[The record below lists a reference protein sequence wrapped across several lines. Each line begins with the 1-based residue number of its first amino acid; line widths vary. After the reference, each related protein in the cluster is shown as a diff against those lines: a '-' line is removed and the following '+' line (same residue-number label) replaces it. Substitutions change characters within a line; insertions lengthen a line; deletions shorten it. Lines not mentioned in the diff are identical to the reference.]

1 MVVEQRLRTR
11 LYLLFGLSG
20 FVGVLAEQIFE
31 KLLSVVVGASTPA
44 AATVLVVYFIGL
56 SLGGYLASLLIKR
69 GVPALKGY
77 AAAEF
82 GVALCCLS
90 LVAFFDPGAGW
101 YASLL
106 AWGGSAGWKLTAAR
120 TIISSTMI
128 LPTAVCLG
136 LSFPFLSSVAAR
148 VEQNA
153 TYYLAKL
160 YCVNL
165 LGAAFCALVAP
176 FVIFPFVGL
185 SGALVACFVVDVVVA
200 FYAWRLAAPVQI
212 AAESIEESLSFV
224 WEGRDAMILAIA
236 FFSGL
241 LFFAL
246 EVIWTHLVSVVIGTS
261 VYAFSSML
269 FVVLIGLA
277 FGCIQIARKA
287 HKGAAPT
294 RLHGLFF
301 LCASVMLV
309 QVALWPLGP
318 EGIVRLGR
326 FAFSFYSGEMVRLT
340 ILLALLLPA
349 TYAYG
354 MIYPSLFQE
363 KRFERR
369 GSGVLIGYMTG
380 ANAMGCVLGAALAT
394 FLLIPRI
401 GSEWTLRSFTVVLV
415 LCGIAVL
422 WMERDSKN
430 LKQAFVAGP
439 LLAILAVGLPAW
451 NREALTCGANV
462 YFGHGSPAA
471 PAPAPTHAGLPT
483 PAVASVAPPA
493 NSASSYSFKLVF
505 FHEHSYGGITTVI
518 ENHEA
523 GKVTHVL
530 LTNGKFQGDDS
541 DQQDAQIAFALIP
554 ALHLKARH
562 NALVIGC
569 GTGHSASV
577 LNALDFSTIDLA
589 EISPGILL
597 AAGSQ
602 FGKLNEN
609 VLRSPKL
616 SVHLED
622 GRNFLLSQPKQY
634 DQITIELTS
643 IWFAGATNL
652 YSRDFYELAKRRL
665 RPGGVFQ
672 QWFQLHHIGPR
683 EVESIMG
690 TLRGSFPYVS
700 AWLFG
705 GQGVLLAT
713 MEPQQIQP
721 EAVAI
726 ATSYLRRHSPDDETA
741 RRKMSE
747 ILACRLLDTAA
758 VSRLAATRSPII
770 NTDWNRWI
778 EFSTPRYN
786 ISATDWMTVNQKNLA
801 SLSVLE
807 GRR

>member
-1 MVVEQRLRTR
+1 MYV
-11 LYLLFGLSG
+11 LFALSG

-31 KLLSVVVGASTPA
+31 KMLSVVVGASTPA

-56 SLGGYLASLLIKR
+56 SLGGYFASWLIKR
-69 GVPALKGY
+69 GVSSLPGY

-90 LVAFFDPGAGW
+90 LVLFFDPGAGW
-101 YASLL
+101 YESLL
-106 AWGGSAGWKLTAAR
+106 RWGGQAPWKLVGAR
-120 TIISSTMI
+120 ALISSTMI
-128 LPTAVCLG
+128 LPTALCLG
-136 LSFPFLSSVAAR
+136 LSFPFLSSIAAR
-148 VEQNA
+148 VESNA

-165 LGAAFCALVAP
+165 LGAAFCALIAP
-176 FVIFPFVGL
+176 FLLFPFIGL
-185 SGALVACFVVDVVVA
+185 SGALVACFIVDSVVA
-200 FYAWRLAAPVQI
+200 FYAWRLSGSVRIVAGSTDQTLNFA
-212 AAESIEESLSFV
+212 
-224 WEGRDAMILAIA
+224 WERRDAMILIIA

-241 LFFAL
+241 LFFAM

-277 FGCIQIARKA
+277 LGCIQIARKSN
-287 HKGAAPT
+287 KGAAPL

-309 QVALWPLGP
+309 QVAFWPLGP
-318 EGIVRLGR
+318 EGIMRLGR
-326 FAFSFYSGEMVRLT
+326 FAFSFYSGELVRLT
-340 ILLALLLPA
+340 ILIALLLPA

-369 GSGVLIGYMTG
+369 GSGILIGYMTG

-401 GSEWTLRSFTVVLV
+401 GSEWTLRSVTIVLV
-415 LCGIAVL
+415 FCGIAVL

-430 LKQAFVAGP
+430 LRQAFVAGP
-439 LLAILAVGLPAW
+439 LLAVLAVGLPAW
-451 NREALTCGANV
+451 NRQALTSGANV
-462 YFGHGSPAA
+462 YFGHGGQASAPAPSATVAAASVMPPASTSPAA
-471 PAPAPTHAGLPT
+471 I
-483 PAVASVAPPA
+483 
-493 NSASSYSFKLVF
+493 NSFRLVF
-505 FHEHSYGGITTVI
+505 FHEHSYGGITTII
-518 ENHEA
+518 ETHETDQS
-523 GKVTHVL
+523 VHHVL

-541 DQQDAQIAFALIP
+541 EQQDAQIAFALIP
-554 ALHLKARH
+554 AIHLKTRH

-569 GTGHSASV
+569 GTGHSAAV
-577 LNALDFSTIDLA
+577 VNALDFSSIDLA
-589 EISPGILL
+589 EISPGILV

-602 FGKLNEN
+602 FAKLNED
-609 VLRSPKL
+609 VLKSPKVA
-616 SVHLED
+616 VHLED
-622 GRNFLLSQPKQY
+622 GRNFLLSRSTRY

-652 YSRDFYELAKRRL
+652 YSRDFYELAKRHL
-665 RPGGVFQ
+665 QPGGVFQ
-672 QWFQLHHIGPR
+672 QWFQLHHIGPK

-690 TLRGSFPYVS
+690 TLRASFPYVS

-721 EAVAI
+721 DAVAL
-726 ATSYLRRHSPDDETA
+726 ATAYLRRRSPNDDTA
-741 RRKMSE
+741 RRKMNE
-747 ILACRLLDTAA
+747 VLASRLLGTAA
-758 VSRLAATRSPII
+758 STRLAESRSPVI

-786 ISATDWMTVNQKNLA
+786 ISDVDWMAVNQKNLA
-801 SLSVLE
+801 AFSELA
-807 GRR
+807 GRK